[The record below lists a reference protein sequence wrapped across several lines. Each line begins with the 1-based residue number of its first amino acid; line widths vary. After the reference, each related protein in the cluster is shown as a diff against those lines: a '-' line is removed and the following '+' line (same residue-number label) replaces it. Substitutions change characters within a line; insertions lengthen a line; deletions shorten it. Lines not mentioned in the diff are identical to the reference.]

1 MALADL
7 VKDARLVS
15 KSPDADVRGLT
26 ADFVRRR
33 VRRLV
38 ELNPADAD
46 PARRGDITA
55 AAAPRLAN
63 LVASELPRVQAAAD
77 EMWRRVSAD
86 AAHLPIDPVTQR
98 KRGTKRPPSTL
109 KAARAQRRRLVR
121 SIAFQAAA
129 HDITLADPGGFDRLH
144 RICDR
149 RLRLVERMVYD
160 VGRAGPR
167 AWSLAQIESHRGGP
181 WPDGYERLFEYPR
194 VPASLF
200 ARACRPDSPLGFQ
213 CAPPMQEWR
222 HPPGDVH
229 LHTDLRANPSARA
242 SWRRQ
247 DYELDFVASAGLNAV
262 TAVEKL
268 FEPSTD
274 FLARNLMMC
283 DHTIHALHLEA
294 LVFAMTKR
302 GRGTAW
308 LDAEVAAN
316 GARWLRIHVP
326 FGKPERYLAGPGESL
341 FFEHVKVRK
350 ADLQVGDHLIVY
362 NHPAYA
368 ATTVG
373 VWSLENAVVVQTF
386 PELLMQGHGSAILNQ
401 GAMWRAMIRYFR
413 DELAEYRAAV
423 EGLAR
428 IERFGPNTLVVNQT
442 QFLGSGMRVDIV
454 RDDAS
459 EDILAADR
467 QIVSVSGRTVRYS
480 GASVSAQARHRLR
493 RARGTLFDD
502 RKEAIPL
509 TLFHLV
515 RRTPP
520 ATSQYEGSHQR
531 ADWFLIWRAK
541 EEEEA
546 IRQDTAR
553 AAFVKAHHL
562 VEYTREQESGKAT
575 TIGWFPLWLPAKK
588 AGTPPRRNGRIVN
601 TDPVE
606 IEVRNVAGWTWFF
619 DPNPAKRDLVPVVRP
634 REL

>member
-1 MALADL
+1 VALVDL

-26 ADFVRRR
+26 ADFVLRR

-55 AAAPRLAN
+55 AATRTLADFI
-63 LVASELPRVQAAAD
+63 ARDLPKVQAAAE

-98 KRGTKRPPSTL
+98 KRGTKRPTSTL

-149 RLRLVERMVYD
+149 RLRVVERMVYD
-160 VGRAGPR
+160 VGRPGRR
-167 AWSLAQIESHRGGP
+167 AWNLAQIESHRGGP
-181 WPDGYERLFEYPR
+181 WRDGYERLFEYPR
-194 VPASLF
+194 IPASLF
-200 ARACRPDSPLGFQ
+200 ARTCRPDSTFR
-213 CAPPMQEWR
+213 CSAPMQEWGY
-222 HPPGDVH
+222 PPGDIY
-229 LHTDLRANPSARA
+229 LHAAVRANPPARA

-247 DYELDFVASAGLNAV
+247 EYELDFVAGAGMNAV
-262 TAVEKL
+262 TAVQKL
-268 FEPSTD
+268 FEPSSD

-302 GRGTAW
+302 GRGSAW

-316 GARWLRIHVP
+316 GARWLRVHVP

-341 FFEHVKVRK
+341 FFEHVSVRQG
-350 ADLQVGDHLIVY
+350 DLQVGDHLIVY

-368 ATTVG
+368 ATTAG
-373 VWSLENAVVVQTF
+373 VWRLENAVVVQTF
-386 PELLMQGHGSAILNQ
+386 PELLMQGHGSAVLNQ
-401 GAMWRAMIRYFR
+401 GAMWKAMIKYFR
-413 DELAEYRAAV
+413 DELAEHRAAV
-423 EGLAR
+423 DGLAR

-459 EDILAADR
+459 EALLAADR
-467 QIVSVSGRTVRYS
+467 QIVSVSGRIVRYS
-480 GASVSAQARHRLR
+480 GASVSAQPRHRLR

-502 RKEAIPL
+502 RKEAIDGNTFRL
-509 TLFHLV
+509 A

-520 ATSQYEGSHQR
+520 ATSQYDGGHQR
-531 ADWFLIWRAK
+531 ADWFLIWRAQ

-546 IRQDTAR
+546 IRKDAAR

-575 TIGWFPLWLPAKK
+575 TIGWFPLWLPATK
-588 AGTPPRRNGRIVN
+588 GGSPVRRNGRIVS

-606 IEVRNVAGWTWFF
+606 VQLRNVAGWTWFF
-619 DPNPAKRDLVPVVRP
+619 DPNPAKRDLVPVIRP